1 MQNLTPDDV
10 IRNQTLLDTPRK
22 LSREPELYVLSDGK
36 IARKFRN
43 GHPATCIVRAGAP
56 YAEAIRA

>member
-10 IRNQTLLDTPRK
+10 IRNQTLPAEPRY
-22 LSREPELYVLSDGK
+22 LPREPELYVLSDGK

-43 GHPATCIVRAGAP
+43 GHPAACIVRAAVP
-56 YAEAIRA
+56 HSEAIRA